1 MAAVI
6 CNYAVFIA
14 WTVIFGT
21 SKISVADFWG
31 FQKIMAILICLGMV
45 SSVLFH
51 YIVEE
56 KPRRGVS
63 EMDEMNEELLQ
74 RDLAHQ
80 MRVKDWFSEPQ
91 FYQVAGIYLSTGV
104 FVHLSQ
110 IYLPLYFHNTLKPK
124 SSLSLV
130 IPLVMFSSGFLSSM
144 AMKPL
149 NRIAGRKVTFWMAA
163 ITGLSAA
170 VLVYSGCGQNE
181 TGIFFVAILFGAS
194 GSAMLVTS
202 LALTAELIDK
212 NTETSAFVFGAFSFV
227 DKVTPSEY

>member
-74 RDLAHQ
+74 RDFANQ

-91 FYQVAGIYLSTGV
+91 FYQVAGIYLSTEV

-110 IYLPLYFHNTLKPK
+110 IYLPLYFHNTLKQK
-124 SSLSLV
+124 KVFYKVV
-130 IPLVMFSSGFLSSM
+130 ILH
-144 AMKPL
+144 
-149 NRIAGRKVTFWMAA
+149 
-163 ITGLSAA
+163 
-170 VLVYSGCGQNE
+170 
-181 TGIFFVAILFGAS
+181 
-194 GSAMLVTS
+194 
-202 LALTAELIDK
+202 
-212 NTETSAFVFGAFSFV
+212 
-227 DKVTPSEY
+227 

>member
-1 MAAVI
+1 MATVI

-14 WTVIFGT
+14 WTILFGT
-21 SKISVADFWG
+21 SKISVADCWS
-31 FQKIMAILICLGMV
+31 FQKIMAIVICLGMV

-56 KPRRGVS
+56 KPRR
-63 EMDEMNEELLQ
+63 ELAELFE
-74 RDLAHQ
+74 RDYFSQ
-80 MRVKDWFSEPQ
+80 PMRVKDWFSEPQ
-91 FYQVAGIYLSTGV
+91 FYQVAGVYLSTGM

-110 IYLPLYFHNTLKPK
+110 IYLPLYLHYTLKPK

-144 AMKPL
+144 VMKPL

-163 ITGLSAA
+163 VTGLSASA
-170 VLVYSGCGQNE
+170 LVYSGSGQNE

-212 NTETSAFVFGAFSFV
+212 NTETSGFVFGILSFV
-227 DKVTPSEY
+227 DDLLSGGA

>member
-1 MAAVI
+1 MATVI

-14 WTVIFGT
+14 WTVLFGT
-21 SKISVADFWG
+21 SNISVADCWS
-31 FQKIMAILICLGMV
+31 FQKIMAIVICLGMV

-56 KPRRGVS
+56 KPRR
-63 EMDEMNEELLQ
+63 ELAELFE
-74 RDLAHQ
+74 RDYFSQ
-80 MRVKDWFSEPQ
+80 PMRVKDWFSEPQ

-110 IYLPLYFHNTLKPK
+110 IYLPLYFHDTLDPK

-144 AMKPL
+144 VMKPL
-149 NRIAGRKVTFWMAA
+149 NRIAGRKVTFWIAA
-163 ITGLSAA
+163 VTGLFASA
-170 VLVYSGCGQNE
+170 LVYSGSGQNE

-212 NTETSAFVFGAFSFV
+212 NTETSGFVFGILSFV
-227 DKVTPSEY
+227 DKVTPSLDCKN